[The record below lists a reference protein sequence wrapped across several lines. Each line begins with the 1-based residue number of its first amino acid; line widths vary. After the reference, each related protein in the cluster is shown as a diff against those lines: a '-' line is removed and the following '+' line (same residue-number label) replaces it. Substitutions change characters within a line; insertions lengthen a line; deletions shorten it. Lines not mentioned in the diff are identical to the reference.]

1 MRILFV
7 HQNFPAQYKHVAVAL
22 KARGHDVRALT
33 VDTNKQPEIVET
45 WRYSFDTKSLRAGF
59 PIAGRFTEHVARAD
73 TVGRAALKLKESGYS
88 PEVISGHL
96 GWGETLFLKEVWPE
110 AKLIVYAEFYY
121 TTTGGDVGFDAEFET
136 KDPTSAF
143 RTVARQAS
151 LLLAM
156 ETADRGLAPTKWQ
169 ASRFPESVR
178 GKIEVIFDGID
189 TARCSADP
197 AASITLGR
205 DKAVLKPG
213 DEVITFVNRNLEPY
227 RGYHIFMRTLP
238 QILAA
243 RPKARAIIV
252 GADGVS
258 YGAAPP
264 QGKKWKDIFLAEVK
278 DKLDMSRVHFVG
290 HLPYETYL
298 KVIQVSAAHVY
309 LTYPFVLSW
318 SMLESMSMEA
328 LIIGSRTPPVE
339 ELIRHNENG
348 ILVDFFDQKAIAD
361 AVISALAEPEKYRH
375 LRKAARQTILD
386 GYDLLTVCL
395 PQQIRLIEGA
405 ARSPSPKGR
414 GSPAERAG

>member
-22 KARGHDVRALT
+22 KAMGHDVRALT
-33 VDTNKQPEIVET
+33 VDTNKQPELIET
-45 WRYSFDTKSLRAGF
+45 WRYSFDSKSLRAGF
-59 PIAGRFTEHVARAD
+59 PIAGRFTEHAARAD
-73 TVGRAALKLKESGYS
+73 AVGRRCLELKQQGFE

-121 TTTGGDVGFDAEFET
+121 TTTGGDVGFDTEFES
-136 KDPTSAF
+136 KDPTTAF

-151 LLLAM
+151 LLQAM
-156 ETADRGLAPTKWQ
+156 EKADRGLAPTRWQ
-169 ASRFPESVR
+169 ASRFPDAVR
-178 GKIEVIFDGID
+178 DKIEVIFDGID
-189 TARCSADP
+189 TAVCAPDP
-197 AASITLGR
+197 KASISLGR
-205 DKAVLKPG
+205 DKVSLKPG
-213 DEVITFVNRNLEPY
+213 DEVVTFVNRNLEPY
-227 RGYHIFMRTLP
+227 RGYHIFMRLLP
-238 QILAA
+238 RILAA
-243 RPKARAIIV
+243 RPKARVIIV

-264 QGKKWKDIFLAEVK
+264 QGKKWKDIFLAEVQG
-278 DKLDMSRVHFVG
+278 KLDMARVHFVG

-328 LIIGSRTPPVE
+328 LIIGSKTPPVE
-339 ELIRHNENG
+339 ELIRHEENG

-386 GYDLLTVCL
+386 GYDLKTVCL
-395 PQQIRLIEGA
+395 PRQIKLIEDA
-405 ARSPSPKGR
+405 ARG
-414 GSPAERAG
+414 A